1 MKNIYIKKSL
11 LIAFAICVSAFFV
24 DICKAEPLSPT
35 EDTPVT
41 ISSVAD
47 FSNMYPRVLHTKIDT
62 VLANGILNAKT
73 FTYFGIASYGELT
86 LEYKVDDGEVVP
98 VEEKNIKNKKDI
110 YIGTLEDAIK
120 KGNDY
125 VDYRIK
131 GVFKIDGEEDFVVY
145 EPADAGASS
154 TTFVRTKVVNKIEK
168 EIDGDSGGTI
178 SVFAGDQS
186 KGDNGTVIVN
196 VPGGA
201 YSGNHNV
208 VVDFLDESSIDQGS
222 ASSKTR
228 QNVISNVAV
237 DVEGVSE
244 INSPIQIKN
253 LPLNNKTNANK
264 FFMQYQEGTEWN
276 NITSS
281 NLSVDKTD
289 QLYSF
294 SSPNLGHYRVLESI
308 TLSNSSYR
316 PANRIVVKAKVG
328 SSYPGFEFKYL
339 SEGDKIT
346 IYNLKGRKIRK
357 ITADGSSDTTVWDGT
372 RDNGDWAES
381 GTYIYQIKLKDGG
394 DVISGTIAF
403 VW

>member
-11 LIAFAICVSAFFV
+11 LILSFFVVSAFFV
-24 DICKAEPLSPT
+24 GVCNAEET
-35 EDTPVT
+35 TTVKQ
-41 ISSVAD
+41 IQSVAD

-62 VLANGILNAKT
+62 VLAKGILNAKV

-86 LEYKVDDGEVVP
+86 LEYKVDDGELIQ
-98 VEEKNIKNKKDI
+98 VEEKNIRNKKDI

-120 KGNDY
+120 KGNEY

-168 EIDGDSGGTI
+168 EINGDSGGTI

-196 VPGGA
+196 VPAGA
-201 YSGNHNV
+201 YGGNHNV
-208 VVDFLDESSIDQGS
+208 IVDFLDESSIDQGAVS
-222 ASSKTR
+222 AKTR
-228 QNVISNVAV
+228 EKVISNVSV
-237 DVEGVSE
+237 DVDGVSE
-244 INSPIQIKN
+244 ISNSIQIKN
-253 LPLNNKTNANK
+253 LPLKEKTNANK
-264 FFMQYQEGTEWN
+264 FFMQYQKGTEWN
-276 NITSS
+276 NILNS
-281 NLSVDKTD
+281 NLSVNKQD

-294 SSPNLGHYRVLESI
+294 SSANLGHYRVLESI

-316 PANRIVVKAKVG
+316 PSNRIVVKAKIG

-357 ITADGSSDTTVWDGT
+357 ISADGSSETTVWDGR

-381 GTYIYQIKLKDGG
+381 GTYIYQIKLKDSGE
-394 DVISGTIAF
+394 VISGTIAF